1 MAGKMINIR
10 YIHVDILYFYVMRN
24 ESNEKRSQ
32 ALLVFFGKEFNGI
45 QHFIFAVGKKSDTCP
60 D

>member
-10 YIHVDILYFYVMRN
+10 YIHVDILYFYVMGN

-32 ALLVFFGKEFNGI
+32 ALLVFFEKEFNGKLDPT
-45 QHFIFAVGKKSDTCP
+45 FDFCCGEKK
-60 D
+60 